1 MDNISSE
8 INAMVNTRGSASYI
22 NRMKDDVKLDWRALK
37 EAGAALG
44 IDPSTWP
51 PMDDAPISVSPDRQA
66 HEPDDVTDSEWAAI
80 QHVLPADC
88 GSDRRDTIS
97 VALFITGT
105 GRPWS

>member
-22 NRMKDDVKLDWRALK
+22 NRMKDALRLDWQAIK
-37 EAGAALG
+37 AAGAALG

-51 PMDDAPISVSPDRQA
+51 PMDDAPITASPDRPA
-66 HEPDDVTDSEWAAI
+66 PEPDDVRDSEWAAI

-88 GSDRRDTIS
+88 GSDRRATIS
-97 VALFITGT
+97 VALF
-105 GRPWS
+105 